1 MVQKWCT
8 SCQESTFP
16 LSGVSQQDVCCTLST
31 MVDGG
36 TTFLGSSKYISDYS
50 LVVNPSSVETLNCFE
65 ECFKIY
71 CFKLRKSDLHF

>member
-50 LVVNPSSVETLNCFE
+50 LVVNPSSVETVLITMIKSRLNLTTNPL
-65 ECFKIY
+65 IW
-71 CFKLRKSDLHF
+71 